1 MEYTVSVQLDD
12 IDETDYLETVK
23 DMMFK
28 VLDKYANDIF
38 IGKNPETFIMDEI
51 AKNLITNYIDYI
63 LVFPDEFKFGSYAIR
78 TNVENTFWDLLEN
91 QLEKAIE
98 QYFDKSDNTI
108 IHYDKTTDMGILQD
122 AGYDS
127 WEHFIKNIEDSYYVL
142 YKNATTIYYMEYINH
157 NYPIPIESPL
167 FMILYEYMF
176 DNKNLYCNPIEV
188 LEKPSSYSVNRR
200 WETYSHRSV
209 LKKDEEALILDSL
222 KYTEN
227 KCLFLLEKNDTKAKQ
242 LFIEYYNSMIN
253 NLNIQINNNKNIIKS
268 INELTIEEKT
278 P

>member
-78 TNVENTFWDLLEN
+78 TNVENTFWDLLED

-157 NYPIPIESPL
+157 NYPIPIESP
-167 FMILYEYMF
+167 
-176 DNKNLYCNPIEV
+176 
-188 LEKPSSYSVNRR
+188 
-200 WETYSHRSV
+200 
-209 LKKDEEALILDSL
+209 
-222 KYTEN
+222 
-227 KCLFLLEKNDTKAKQ
+227 
-242 LFIEYYNSMIN
+242 
-253 NLNIQINNNKNIIKS
+253 IK
-268 INELTIEEKT
+268 
-278 P
+278 